1 MNPPA
6 NPALGTEN
14 RIAIVH
20 PREPMAGALAV
31 AVREDRFNEMGALE
45 QERARRIWRVR
56 GIISDTIPLGGDI
69 RSGLERRREHNF
81 FLNENPLSIYLHRGG
96 RDATYFDFVANGERR
111 LDYIEVRV
119 DTDLPGNAFLY
130 ARQPLNEMLDVL
142 VRNPPHPPLV
152 IQRLE
157 LVSPNDG
164 AILAYE
170 VTLHFMQGV
179 AFGPLG
185 GVLQWPIF
193 APYHAI
199 FREAIVNPSPFY
211 RLLCAW
217 RVYEGIQVVRRW
229 LREQCERFNIN
240 ERLPRSPEVDVA
252 HLERMG
258 FEREWCARIRRVDD
272 LFREMG
278 DLRNGIAHFLF
289 EGEAGH
295 AHVYLSNGPQ
305 IQIYSISSAILLGY
319 VGREIDVLRQFY
331 SQRIEGRIM
340 RGMLLPMVG
349 NREQFVVR
357 DPQMR

>member
-1 MNPPA
+1 MNPPV
-6 NPALGTEN
+6 NPGPGAGN

-31 AVREDRFNEMGALE
+31 AVQENRLDEMGALE
-45 QERARRIWRVR
+45 LEKARRIWRVR

-81 FLNENPLSIYLHRGG
+81 LLNENPLSIYLHRGG
-96 RDATYFDFVANGERR
+96 RDATYFDFVADAERR

-119 DTDLPGNAFLY
+119 DTDLPSNAFLY

-142 VRNPPHPPLV
+142 VRNPPHTPLV

-164 AILAYE
+164 GVLAYE
-170 VTLHFMQGV
+170 VTLPFMNGV
-179 AFGPLG
+179 DFGPLG
-185 GVLQWPIF
+185 GVLQWPVF
-193 APYHAI
+193 SPYHAI

-217 RVYEGIQVVRRW
+217 RVYEGIQVARRW

-240 ERLPRSPEVDVA
+240 ERLPRSPEVDVG

-258 FEREWCARIRRVDD
+258 FNPEWCARIRRVDD
-272 LFREMG
+272 LFKEMG

-289 EGEAGH
+289 ESEAGN
-295 AHVYLSNGPQ
+295 AHVYLSSGAELQ
-305 IQIYSISSAILLGY
+305 TYSISSAVLLGY

-331 SQRIEGRIM
+331 YQHVEARIA
-340 RGMLLPMVG
+340 RGMMLPTVE
-349 NREQFVVR
+349 NRDQFVVR
-357 DPQMR
+357 DPRMT